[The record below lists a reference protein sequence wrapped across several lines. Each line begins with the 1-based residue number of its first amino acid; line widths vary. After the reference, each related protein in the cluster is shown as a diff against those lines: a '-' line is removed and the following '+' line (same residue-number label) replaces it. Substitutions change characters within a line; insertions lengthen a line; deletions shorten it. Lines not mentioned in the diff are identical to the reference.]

1 MRDEYE
7 VFDIATQNLEAL
19 RLSIAKEIAKHD
31 KSERVNE
38 LLACSFGR
46 VIINE
51 FKRGEL
57 GADNYAAYVILRLE
71 HIADWI
77 DAAVKNDA
85 PWLKN
90 VDNLG
95 RPKKLL
101 KFSNGMQ
108 IVREANR
115 DMMLFAQKSRN
126 VVVSQH
132 DEELVKEFDNGYSLV
147 RLLTPTALDRESGQM
162 QHCIGQGAYDQY
174 LKGGEY
180 EYLSLRDPAGKPH
193 VTIEMGINK
202 RTGARDLKQFQGKQN
217 QPPISKYQDILIPYL
232 REAKVI
238 VRDASPS
245 LPYVTDDH
253 GTWHS
258 VYDLPDELEIK
269 TLRYIDYSI
278 FEDGAAPDDT
288 KPIRLPKRLIGTH
301 SLSINGAVLSG
312 EIENHPDNMNISFNR
327 VHFTDRQTVL
337 KTSGAIDLISTKFA
351 TPPELIE
358 AKNLVVHLAMPQSWP
373 KMIIVSDVLDSID
386 GSLPNF
392 PMKVRCGHFKA
403 SLGFEPNDH
412 VHDIDV
418 SGSFVIITDPDFQA
432 PRGVKTSNLVIY
444 AKNEPNLEHVM
455 PDFPEVS
462 GIIDVKGFDGC
473 AFPEYLPDST
483 RIIFGGEITLGE
495 YRNNQQRMRFMP
507 FG

>member
-7 VFDIATQNLEAL
+7 TFEIATQNLEAL

-31 KSERVNE
+31 KSELVNE

-57 GADNYAAYVILRLE
+57 DADNYAAYVILRLE

-77 DAAVKNDA
+77 EAAVANDE

-90 VDNLG
+90 VDELG

-126 VVVSQH
+126 IMLSQG
-132 DEELVKEFDNGYSLV
+132 DEELVKQFDNGYSLV
-147 RLLTPTALDRESGQM
+147 RLLTPKALDRESGQM
-162 QHCIGQGAYDQY
+162 QHCIGQGAYDQH
-174 LKGGEY
+174 LEGGEY

-193 VTIEMGINK
+193 VTIEMGVDR

-232 REAKVI
+232 RETKTMI
-238 VRDASPS
+238 RDASPS
-245 LPYVTDDH
+245 LPYVTDVH

-258 VYDLPDELEIK
+258 VYDLPEELEI
-269 TLRYIDYSI
+269 TSLRYIDYSVY
-278 FEDGAAPDDT
+278 EEGAAPDDE
-288 KPIRLPKRLIGTH
+288 KPIRLPKRLIGAH
-301 SLSINGAVLSG
+301 SLSICGAYLSG
-312 EIENHPDNMNISFNR
+312 EIESHPDNMNIDLYR
-327 VHFTDRQTVL
+327 VHFADRQTVL
-337 KTSGAIDLISTKFA
+337 KTTAAIDMTATTFA
-351 TPPELIE
+351 TPPEIIE
-358 AKNLVVHLAMPQSWP
+358 ARNLRIKSTMPESWP
-373 KMIIVSDVLDSID
+373 KMIVVSDLLDSIGD
-386 GSLPNF
+386 KLPNF
-392 PMKVRCGHFKA
+392 PMKIRCGHFQA
-403 SLGFEPNDH
+403 GAGYEPNDQ
-412 VHDIDV
+412 VHDIQV
-418 SGSFVIITDPDFQA
+418 AGTLVIITSAEYQV
-432 PRGVKTSNLVIY
+432 PRGIITNKLSIHL
-444 AKNEPNLEHVM
+444 KDDPNLTQTM
-455 PDFPEVS
+455 PNFPEVS
-462 GIIDVKGFDGC
+462 GTINVHGFAGFE
-473 AFPEYLPDST
+473 FPENLPDNT
-483 RIIFGGEITLGE
+483 RIIFGGEITLLE
-495 YRNNQQRMRFMP
+495 YRSNQQRMRYMP

>member
-1 MRDEYE
+1 MSDEFE
-7 VFDIATQNLEAL
+7 IATQNLETL
-19 RLSIAKEIAKHD
+19 RLSIAEEITKLG

-46 VIINE
+46 VIVNE

-57 GADNYAAYVILRLE
+57 SADDYGAYLVLRLE

-77 DAAVKNDA
+77 EAAVANDE

-90 VDNLG
+90 VDELG

-101 KFSNGMQ
+101 KFANAMQ

-126 VVVSQH
+126 VVLSQD
-132 DEELVKEFDNGYSLV
+132 DEELVKQFDNGYSLV
-147 RLLTPTALDRESGQM
+147 RLLTPRALDRESGQM
-162 QHCIGQGAYDQY
+162 QHCIGQGAYDQH
-174 LKGGEY
+174 LEGGEY

-193 VTIEMGINK
+193 VTMEIGVNR

-232 REAKVI
+232 REAKVTI
-238 VRDASPS
+238 RDASPS
-245 LPYVTDDH
+245 LPYITDDH

-258 VYDLPDELEIK
+258 VYDLPEELEIK
-269 TLRYIDYSI
+269 SLRFIDYAVY
-278 FEDGAAPDDT
+278 EEGAEPDGT

-301 SLSINGAVLSG
+301 SLSINGACLSG
-312 EIENHPDNMNISFNR
+312 EIESHPDDMNISLNN
-327 VHFTDRQTVL
+327 VHFTERQTFL
-337 KTSGAIDLISTKFA
+337 KTTGDIHFTSTTFV

-358 AKNLVVHLAMPQSWP
+358 AKNFIVHATMPESWP
-373 KMIIVSDVLDSID
+373 KMIVASALLDSYG

-392 PMKVRCGHFKA
+392 PMNGRCGHFKA
-403 SLGFEPNDH
+403 NLGFEPNDQ
-412 VHDIDV
+412 VHDIEV
-418 SGSFVIITDPDFQA
+418 SGSLVIITTPDFQAA
-432 PRGVKTSNLVIY
+432 PRGVKTNNLVIY

-473 AFPEYLPDST
+473 AFPENLPDST

-495 YRNNQQRMRFMP
+495 YRNNQQRMQQLP
-507 FG
+507 FN